1 MTYEFYKVLHLFS
14 IALVLVSLGGIT
26 LHVMNG
32 GSKASNGNRKLV
44 MMTHGIG
51 LLLLLVSGFGMHA
64 KLGLPGLPLWLLGKL
79 IIWLLFGGM
88 VAIIYKKA
96 GCTAKIWWLIPL
108 LVAAATWLAV
118 YKPF

>member
-14 IALVLVSLGGIT
+14 IALVLISLGGLT

-32 GSKASNGNRKLV
+32 GSKASNRSKKLV
-44 MMTHGIG
+44 MITHGIG

-64 KLGLPGLPLWLLGKL
+64 KLGLSGIPVWLIGKL
-79 IIWLLFGGM
+79 VIWLIFGGM

-96 GCTAKIWWLIPL
+96 SCTVKIWWLIPI
-108 LVAAATWLAV
+108 LVGVASWLAI
-118 YKPF
+118 YKPM